1 VVGLQVSDELNVAG
15 EGPRPVNLRTDLGQ
29 LADLI
34 EIAFSNSMDS
44 NGRAAVRE
52 MRMMSN
58 LPGLGLIGGM
68 QTLMQ
73 GMGLGYVWVAD
84 GRVVGNVSVY
94 PADMPGTEG
103 KTWIIVNVAVHPG
116 YQRRGIAQQLMLA
129 SMEMIANRGG
139 KTALLQVD
147 ADNYTARRLYNR
159 LGFHDEREWTTWRR
173 SSNRILPATGDTD
186 PRLHITYRNRHE
198 WQQEADL
205 AALLRPAERGGL
217 GWLRPLHRQYF
228 HPVWWRQLG
237 DWLSMRSLERL
248 IIRSAD
254 ETAIDASL
262 WVEEGRGVSTQLTL
276 LVRPEY
282 EGVYDDALIHTAVRR
297 FGRNALTLEHPTDQ
311 ETTTLVLRR
320 YQFQPMRAVVHMRW
334 DLS

>member
-1 VVGLQVSDELNVAG
+1 MVGLQASDELNVAA

-34 EIAFSNSMDS
+34 EVAFSNSMDN

-58 LPGLGLIGGM
+58 LPGLGLLGGM

-73 GMGLGYVWVAD
+73 GMGMGYVWVAD

-94 PADMPGTEG
+94 PADMPGGMGT
-103 KTWIIVNVAVHPG
+103 TWIIVNVAVHPG

-139 KTALLQVD
+139 QTALLQVD
-147 ADNYTARRLYNR
+147 ADNVTARRLYNR
-159 LGFHDEREWTTWRR
+159 IGFRDEREWTTWRR
-173 SSNRILPATGDTD
+173 SSNRILAPLADADT
-186 PRLHITYRNRHE
+186 RLHITYRNRHE
-198 WQQEADL
+198 WQQEAAL
-205 AALLRPAERGGL
+205 AELVRPAATGGL
-217 GWLRPLHRQYF
+217 GWLRPLHKRYF
-228 HPVWWRQLG
+228 APVWWRQLG

-248 IIRSAD
+248 IIRSQTEA
-254 ETAIDASL
+254 AIDASL
-262 WVEEGRGVSTQLTL
+262 WVEEGRGLSTHLTL

-297 FGRNALTLEHPTDQ
+297 FGRNALTIEHPTDR
-311 ETTTLVLRR
+311 ETTNLILRR

-334 DLS
+334 DAH